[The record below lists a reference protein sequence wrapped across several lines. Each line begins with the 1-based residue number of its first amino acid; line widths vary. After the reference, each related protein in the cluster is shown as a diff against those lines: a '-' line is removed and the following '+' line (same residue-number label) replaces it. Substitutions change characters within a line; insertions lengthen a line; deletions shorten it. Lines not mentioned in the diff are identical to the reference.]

1 MSSPSPTVKT
11 RLLEL
16 GIEARASSPE
26 EIQARLKSDIDK
38 WRKVIEKSGIEQAI
52 EGSHGSGVGPVTMNL
67 KQLEYFVQVAELG
80 SFSKAA
86 VVLDIAQPALSRQV
100 RALETEL
107 HQQLFLRNGRGVALT
122 DAGKRLFDHSVAV
135 LQLVS
140 HAREDLGASRD
151 EPVGRVTIGLPPS
164 IGRQFTLPLI
174 DRFKKEL
181 PAARL
186 AIVEGLSSHIVEW
199 VTTGRVDVGLVY
211 NPEAQPGWRSCR
223 CCRKQLGLVSLAPKG
238 KRQGDRAA
246 ADEGAVALSADRAG
260 ARPCHAAPAGDPGG
274 AGRRQAR
281 YRLGGVE
288 RSLDH
293 RTGLRRLWPR
303 GADRQRRGGVDA
315 RGRSRDPPAGR
326 SDRRPACCASRPR
339 RTSGRRR

>member
-1 MSSPSPTVKT
+1 
-11 RLLEL
+11 
-16 GIEARASSPE
+16 
-26 EIQARLKSDIDK
+26 
-38 WRKVIEKSGIEQAI
+38 
-52 EGSHGSGVGPVTMNL
+52 MNL

-100 RALETEL
+100 RSLETEL
-107 HQQLFLRNGRGVALT
+107 HQQLFLRNGLGVALT

-164 IGRQFTLPLI
+164 IGRQLTLPLI
-174 DRFKKEL
+174 DRFRKEL

-211 NPEAQPGWRSCR
+211 NPEAQPGLEITPLL
-223 CCRKQLGLVSLAPKG
+223 QEELGLVSYAPKG
-238 KRQGDRAA
+238 KRKVSAA
-246 ADEGAVALSADRAG
+246 LPMKELSHYPLIVPERV
-260 ARPCHAAPAGDPGG
+260 HAM
-274 AGRRQAR
+274 
-281 YRLGGVE
+281 
-288 RSLDH
+288 
-293 RTGLRRLWPR
+293 RRLLETQAALAGIKLDLVCAGYGHAVLTASGVAASAR
-303 GADRQRRGGVDA
+303 AKELTIRRLIE
-315 RGRSRDPPAGR
+315 PTPA
-326 SDRRPACCASRPR
+326 SVLCLACSAHKRPTPLTQHTMRLLTALVRALPA
-339 RTSGRRR
+339 

>member
-1 MSSPSPTVKT
+1 
-11 RLLEL
+11 
-16 GIEARASSPE
+16 
-26 EIQARLKSDIDK
+26 
-38 WRKVIEKSGIEQAI
+38 
-52 EGSHGSGVGPVTMNL
+52 MNL

-122 DAGKRLFDHSVAV
+122 DAGKRLFDHSVAI
-135 LQLVS
+135 LQLIS

-164 IGRQFTLPLI
+164 IGRQLTLPLI

-211 NPEAQPGWRSCR
+211 NPEAQPGLEIAPLL
-223 CCRKQLGLVSLAPKG
+223 QEELGLVSYAHRGERKVTAPLPMK
-238 KRQGDRAA
+238 
-246 ADEGAVALSADRAG
+246 ELSNYPLIVPERV
-260 ARPCHAAPAGDPGG
+260 HAM
-274 AGRRQAR
+274 
-281 YRLGGVE
+281 
-288 RSLDH
+288 
-293 RTGLRRLWPR
+293 RRLLETQAALAGIKLAIAWEVSSVPSIIDLVCAGYGHAVLTASGVAASSR
-303 GADRQRRGGVDA
+303 AKELVIRRLT
-315 RGRSRDPPAGR
+315 DPTPA
-326 SDRRPACCASRPR
+326 SVLCLATSAHKRPTPLTQHTMRLLAALVRALPA
-339 RTSGRRR
+339 